1 MTSQPASQSA
11 ERGFPGEQGPVLV
24 PNSEAQGPRM
34 TAPPAPRQGRRA
46 GAGLLLAGALPGT
59 LPAAPGASH
68 PTFFGDGAGDLLVA
82 IDPCR
87 GGGPVLGRHGSRE
100 GCGRGGDPASH
111 CCSLPVCL
119 ALSTPLPPPFP
130 PHKAHPRSGP
140 PLGPHRS
147 TSAGML
153 GKSSPSR
160 GSPKSRAESLRLLP
174 GPPKLPPPERAAPRP
189 GPSLRLPGAHPP
201 YFPFTRRR
209 RTEMPMSAPS
219 RRAPRTTQGTRS
231 ASSRG
236 VQSSA
241 GAVPAG
247 SGSESP
253 SGRQRRDGGFSWPPV
268 LPAALSPLPF

>member
-1 MTSQPASQSA
+1 MTPAGAAGRCWGVTAAGRAVGGAETLPVIAVPFQSA
-11 ERGFPGEQGPVLV
+11 WLC
-24 PNSEAQGPRM
+24 
-34 TAPPAPRQGRRA
+34 PPP
-46 GAGLLLAGALPGT
+46 
-59 LPAAPGASH
+59 S
-68 PTFFGDGAGDLLVA
+68 
-82 IDPCR
+82 
-87 GGGPVLGRHGSRE
+87 
-100 GCGRGGDPASH
+100 
-111 CCSLPVCL
+111 
-119 ALSTPLPPPFP
+119 PPPFP

-209 RTEMPMSAPS
+209 RAEMPMSAPS